1 MVGAAFQTSI
11 PILLGATFLSG
22 ICISG
27 GQKSVIALGAVFYP
41 DEIRSTGVGWALG
54 IGRLGGIFSPLI
66 VGAALAD
73 GLEPRA
79 VFYLLAAPMLTMAAA
94 ITLMGRHY
102 SHNRAR

>member
-1 MVGAAFQTSI
+1 MPSPEV
-11 PILLGATFLSG
+11 
-22 ICISG
+22 
-27 GQKSVIALGAVFYP
+27 ALAAVFYP

-73 GLEPRA
+73 GLKPRTL
-79 VFYLLAAPMLTMAAA
+79 FYFLAAPMLTMAAA
-94 ITLMGRHY
+94 ITQMGRQY

>member
-11 PILLGATFLSG
+11 PFLLSATFLSG

-27 GQKSVIALGAVFYP
+27 GQSSVIALGAVFYP
-41 DEIRSTGVGWALG
+41 DQIRSTGVGWALG

-73 GLEPRA
+73 GLEPRTL
-79 VFYLLAAPMLTMAAA
+79 FYFLAAPMLTMAAA